1 MMWMWRR
8 AMGSDVLSW
17 NMTLHNNHLENSI
30 INSEFK
36 LEARPQD
43 TIKYSSQDPH
53 TAALDKPTTL
63 GNLNQVWSFLIRFP
77 NLLETWLRRG
87 TCPNEVTGK
96 KAKGYCKSKWKRME
110 MIVTWSG
117 RRSWTLEH
125 SGLPSTKLH
134 CSTCKIFYWNFF
146 NDDRRAL
153 VRNVA
158 HALYNL

>member
-1 MMWMWRR
+1 MMWMWRI

-30 INSEFK
+30 IYSEFK

-53 TAALDKPTTL
+53 TAALDKPTTM
-63 GNLNQVWSFLIRFP
+63 GNLIKG
-77 NLLETWLRRG
+77 TW
-87 TCPNEVTGK
+87 PNEVTGK
-96 KAKGYCKSKWKRME
+96 KAKGYCKSKWKRMK